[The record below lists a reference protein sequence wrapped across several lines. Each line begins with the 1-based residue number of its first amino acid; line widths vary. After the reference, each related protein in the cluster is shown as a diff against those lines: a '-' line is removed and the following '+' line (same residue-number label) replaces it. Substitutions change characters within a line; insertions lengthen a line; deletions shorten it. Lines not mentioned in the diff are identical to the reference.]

1 MTRKY
6 RNVHESYLA
15 EYLGI
20 TYPPGTWRTNVRLGK
35 VRVPETEK
43 LSPQEKRLL
52 LGAFGASADAIV
64 LLPDR
69 VVIIE
74 AMVRHE
80 PGAGEDL
87 LKYRMLFRETEEFK
101 DYWNWPIEL
110 VILTP
115 LDITTYE
122 RVYRE
127 LGVKVVNYR
136 PPWILEYLGTYPP
149 RYGRGKLSGLE

>member
-6 RNVHESYLA
+6 RNVHETYLA

-20 TYPPGTWRTNVRLGK
+20 TYPPGTWRTNVRLGR

-43 LSPQEKRLL
+43 LSPQERRLL

-101 DYWNWPIEL
+101 EYWDKPIDMVL
-110 VILTP
+110 LTP
-115 LDITTYE
+115 LDVTAYE
-122 RVYRE
+122 RFYREMGIRVEVYR
-127 LGVKVVNYR
+127 
-136 PPWILEYLGTYPP
+136 PAWILEYLGTYPA
-149 RYGRGKLSGLE
+149 RYRRGKLSGLE

>member
-6 RNVHESYLA
+6 RNVHETYLA
-15 EYLGI
+15 EYLGV

-35 VRVPETEK
+35 VRAPETER
-43 LSPQEKRLL
+43 LSPQERRLL

-64 LLPDR
+64 LLPDK

-101 DYWNWPIEL
+101 EYWDKPIDMVL
-110 VILTP
+110 LTP
-115 LDITTYE
+115 LDVTAYE
-122 RVYRE
+122 RFYREMGIRVEVYR
-127 LGVKVVNYR
+127 
-136 PPWILEYLGTYPP
+136 PAWILEYLGCLLYTSPSP
-149 RYGRGKLSGLE
+149 RDS